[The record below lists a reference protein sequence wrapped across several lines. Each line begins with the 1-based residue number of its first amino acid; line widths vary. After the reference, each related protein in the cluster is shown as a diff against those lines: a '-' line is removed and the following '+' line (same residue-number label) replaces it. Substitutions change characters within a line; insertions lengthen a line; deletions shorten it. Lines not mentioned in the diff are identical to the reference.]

1 MIDLEMGSRT
11 QARRLWA
18 LAGAVVLVA
27 VALGALALPR
37 GAEAADLYLAPGY
50 FAGGLTSASS
60 WEEIL
65 RTPGVVSDFPAIGF
79 EVRFVPLPLTC
90 LAKERLRP
98 RDASFSYEGPSAR
111 EGGRYAVSVYRV
123 ILTNINPPLR
133 VFLFNKTFDVPA
145 CPLWEGGR

>member
-79 EVRFVPLPLTC
+79 EVRSSPSPARVSPRRGCGRATPRSPTR
-90 LAKERLRP
+90 ARP
-98 RDASFSYEGPSAR
+98 PARVAAMPSASI
-111 EGGRYAVSVYRV
+111 G
-123 ILTNINPPLR
+123 
-133 VFLFNKTFDVPA
+133 
-145 CPLWEGGR
+145 